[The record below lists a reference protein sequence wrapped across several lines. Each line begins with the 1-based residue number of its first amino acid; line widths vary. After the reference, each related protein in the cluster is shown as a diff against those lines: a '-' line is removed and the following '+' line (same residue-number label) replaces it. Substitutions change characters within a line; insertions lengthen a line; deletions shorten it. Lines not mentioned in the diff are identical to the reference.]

1 MGIRKRIL
9 LGFISL
15 GFLLFIAGLISYFE
29 LARLNESTVTT
40 IDKGASGITTA
51 KDMLDLIEE
60 QDIIIT
66 NGITKRTAVANQKNE
81 VILSKLSLLAN
92 NLSEN
97 FPENKMIQQVISDMN
112 IYESTVK
119 NITSDTT
126 VIGNAMWYF
135 EMYKPAYR
143 NFAHS
148 TKDFMVQT
156 QYDVSKKA
164 QEIKGHAYRATMQ
177 GITALAAAIVIII
190 IFFFM
195 IDTYF
200 IRPVTTTTKSLK
212 RYLAY
217 KTPFEIK
224 AEGREEVYQLQNY
237 IKQLITNLKNA
248 SNK

>member
-135 EMYKPAYR
+135 
-143 NFAHS
+143 
-148 TKDFMVQT
+148 
-156 QYDVSKKA
+156 
-164 QEIKGHAYRATMQ
+164 
-177 GITALAAAIVIII
+177 
-190 IFFFM
+190 
-195 IDTYF
+195 
-200 IRPVTTTTKSLK
+200 
-212 RYLAY
+212 
-217 KTPFEIK
+217 
-224 AEGREEVYQLQNY
+224 
-237 IKQLITNLKNA
+237 
-248 SNK
+248 